1 MKRLWSPLLLLTL
14 FATAGCMSVRPPEI
28 ARQSGAVEPST
39 TLPPKVLLIYQV
51 NLERKSFVTSTPE
64 KAEAI
69 YHLAGAEYVK
79 RIAALGGS
87 ADYRVSSSD
96 APLEIPKGDY
106 THVSMQKITQLSV
119 DGYGNAWN
127 RTWDSS
133 LYVLDRSGAGIP
145 PRRAAT
151 QVYASDGIRCFSI
164 SQYANRVECQVKYM
178 DHLVAQVAPIFPK
191 K

>member
-79 RIAALGGS
+79 RIAAMGGS
-87 ADYRVSSSD
+87 ADYKVSSDD
-96 APLEIPKGDY
+96 APPEIPKGDY
-106 THVSMQKITQLSV
+106 THVSMQKITRLSV
-119 DGYGNAWN
+119 DNYGNAWN

-145 PRRAAT
+145 PRRAAN
-151 QVYASDGIRCFSI
+151 QVYHSDGIRCFSI

-178 DHLVAQVAPIFPK
+178 DHLVAQVAPVFPK